1 MKLIIVI
8 TPAEKTKAQIDPNIH
23 AVILQHRDA
32 LTLIL
37 LNSCRPS
44 SPAEID

>member
-1 MKLIIVI
+1 MLIIPI
-8 TPAEKTKAQIDPNIH
+8 TPTEKRNAQIDPNIH
-23 AVILQHRDA
+23 AVILQHSDA
-32 LTLIL
+32 STLNL